1 MTRAPQRAGTLYLV
15 ATPIGNL
22 EDITRRA
29 VRILGEVDVVAAED
43 TRRTRKLLAAL
54 GISKPLESLHADSGA
69 RKVERIVE
77 LLRGGKDVALTSDA
91 GTPLIADPGADL
103 VQACNEA
110 GIAVVAVPGPSAVA
124 AAIAVAGFGGDRFL
138 FAGYPPR
145 KAGERRQFLER
156 IAAMPYPVVL
166 FEVPHRVV
174 QTLQQLSSILGC
186 ERQVVVCRELT
197 KLHEEVVRG
206 AAVQVAAAFEHREPK
221 GEFTIVIAAGRQ
233 ASGPPVAGDPRAAA
247 ALMAQMGLSSR
258 QITDVLVAAAGLG
271 RNEAYRLA
279 LQARESKDEVSGSG

>member
-77 LLRGGKDVALTSDA
+77 LLREGKDVALTSDA

-197 KLHEEVVRG
+197 KLHEEV
-206 AAVQVAAAFEHREPK
+206 
-221 GEFTIVIAAGRQ
+221 GRQ